1 MPVTNPNLL
10 FSLSKE
16 EEEKEE
22 RNRSGGYKKPSS
34 SSCSFS
40 RERYFSLSLF
50 LSPGDERVR
59 SQSAFLCVNFS
70 CSSFS
75 HNCLGF
81 HIFSHNFGH
90 EKKKKK
96 RKECDARL
104 KRERERARE
113 KKGTRANAQEE
124 RRRERPR
131 EREEREGKK
140 SLFLFFDTKTH
151 FWKRKSS
158 FCNPPRTYPDIR
170 EKQQKE

>member
-59 SQSAFLCVNFS
+59 SQSVGFSLRKMEKFLSLLFFS
-70 CSSFS
+70 QLSRVS
-75 HNCLGF
+75 HFLSQF
-81 HIFSHNFGH
+81 LATKRR
-90 EKKKKK
+90 KKR

-104 KRERERARE
+104 KRERESTRKKGHTRKRPRRE
-113 KKGTRANAQEE
+113 KKRASARE
-124 RRRERPR
+124 RRERR
-131 EREEREGKK
+131 KEV
-140 SLFLFFDTKTH
+140 SLSLL
-151 FWKRKSS
+151 
-158 FCNPPRTYPDIR
+158 
-170 EKQQKE
+170 